1 VDAKGPDGT
10 LRVGYQMAATLGAW
24 SLRTRHAV
32 PPSFSIEA
40 RVISSD
46 MFWSTQAPMALDLRF
61 GKFHW
66 VWAPVEPCFENGR
79 VTMKALGRPTIVREG

>member
-1 VDAKGPDGT
+1 
-10 LRVGYQMAATLGAW
+10 
-24 SLRTRHAV
+24 
-32 PPSFSIEA
+32 
-40 RVISSD
+40 